1 MHVGML
7 ALEGSPSGDANMVL
21 INTLAQDE
29 PPSVMGNVAHV
40 EVVVHEEPPLL
51 VKDHKEISSSTFLD
65 AHGGKTFTPLYK
77 Q

>member
-1 MHVGML
+1 ML
-7 ALEGSPSGDANMVL
+7 ALEGPPSGDANMVL

-29 PPSVMGNVAHV
+29 APSVMGNVAHA

-51 VKDHKEISSSTFLD
+51 VKDHKEISLSTFLD
-65 AHGGKTFTPLYK
+65 AHGSKTITPLHK